1 MEYRHTPEW
10 VRLRPEH
17 TEKVLQLE
25 RAKREKYDTAPPALT
40 NFGCTKC
47 RFRGPLDKFQE
58 HCQK

>member
-25 RAKREKYDTAPPALT
+25 SAKREKYDAAPPALT